1 MAKKRG
7 GLAGLYDRNKGLFR
21 TAAILGGTALG
32 GPAGGAAAG
41 AAFRGL
47 DRPGKRGIGFDVGQG
62 IQGGLEGYL
71 MGKTASGLKGMFA
84 PSAAPS
90 LPAPNMMVG
99 VTPGMGGV
107 TSPVTASVAR
117 SAAPSPDG
125 NMIQQLFSGLT
136 QRQGTGNRPLYYDL
150 LSGLGKGLYSER
162 QSQRTEALS
171 RDRLAEE
178 RRQFEA
184 MMGLRQQDAAIAA
197 AQEADRKRREEQ
209 LMANRDALRA
219 LFTGA

>member
-7 GLAGLYDRNKGLFR
+7 GLAGLYDRNKGIFR

-41 AAFRGL
+41 AAMRGF

-62 IQGGLEGYL
+62 ALGGLEGYM
-71 MGKTASGLKGMFA
+71 MGKGTGLKGMFA
-84 PSAAPS
+84 PKAASAAAMTGNP
-90 LPAPNMMVG
+90 
-99 VTPGMGGV
+99 V
-107 TSPVTASVAR
+107 TSTDYLGNAVNQYLAQGGSTSGQ
-117 SAAPSPDG
+117 PSG
-125 NMIQQLFSGLT
+125 NAIQRLLSGLT